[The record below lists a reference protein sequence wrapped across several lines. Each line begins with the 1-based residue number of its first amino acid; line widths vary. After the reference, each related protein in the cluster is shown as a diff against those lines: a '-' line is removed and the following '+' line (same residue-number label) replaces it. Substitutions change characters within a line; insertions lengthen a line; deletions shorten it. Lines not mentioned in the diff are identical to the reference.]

1 MTYLICVV
9 FYQIRFKHCRDRMD
23 GVMGWWR
30 EGWMEGWVGGGVHG
44 YETDAWIGFY
54 SLGLCGRLSL
64 QLHIKYPQST
74 SPPSHIP

>member
-1 MTYLICVV
+1 M
-9 FYQIRFKHCRDRMD
+9 DDGGMD
-23 GVMGWWR
+23 GWSDRLVMD
-30 EGWMEGWVGGGVHG
+30 G

>member
-1 MTYLICVV
+1 MIEW
-9 FYQIRFKHCRDRMD
+9 MD
-23 GVMGWWR
+23 EGM
-30 EGWMEGWVGGGVHG
+30 EGWMEGWVGGGMDDGGMDGWSDRLVMDG